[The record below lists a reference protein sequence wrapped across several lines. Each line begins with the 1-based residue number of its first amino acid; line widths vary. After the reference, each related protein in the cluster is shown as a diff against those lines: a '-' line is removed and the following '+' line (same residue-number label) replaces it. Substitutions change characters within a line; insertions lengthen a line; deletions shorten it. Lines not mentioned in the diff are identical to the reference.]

1 MRITTKNGAPIVS
14 REDYVDATYALT
26 NPAAA
31 VPTVALNGKI
41 RGRGHSTWGQPKNPY
56 KVQFSNDAAYAAM
69 IQFGSDVKP
78 ALGRPGLADGGM
90 PANDLEE
97 DDVWAIITYLRNQKA
112 HEAHELPH
120 EEAAEH
126 K

>member
-1 MRITTKNGAPIVS
+1 MA
-14 REDYVDATYALT
+14 
-26 NPAAA
+26 
-31 VPTVALNGKI
+31 
-41 RGRGHSTWGQPKNPY
+41 
-56 KVQFSNDAAYAAM
+56 DAAYAAV

-90 PANDLEE
+90 PANDLDE
-97 DDVWAIITYLRNQKA
+97 DDVWSIIAYLRNQKA
-112 HEAHELPH
+112 HEVHETPA